1 MYTVKLYSSNR
12 CFISNANECRS
23 HTWNC
28 NAFTGSLLLAMQ
40 RHCTSSRAHK
50 GTAANFVTT
59 ILLIFDLLFSK
70 NAQWTLTHDI
80 SFRVLDWHTLLKYL
94 LSQES
99 KPLQSH
105 TGHWSIFQCLSIW
118 CNFVTTGW
126 LAPMFHSNS
135 HLSPHRLYP
144 PFWKLPCQGDWIL
157 VPFLRD
163 VPTVP
168 AGVGPGAVRRGY
180 RVACVGVCEFYTLSL
195 ILKKSG
201 SHQEKNSLTG

>member
-12 CFISNANECRS
+12 CFIWNANECRS
-23 HTWNC
+23 HIWNC
-28 NAFTGSLLLAMQ
+28 NAFTGSLLLAMLCTYKITNLWLALFKKRTVNIVS
-40 RHCTSSRAHK
+40 RH
-50 GTAANFVTT
+50 F
-59 ILLIFDLLFSK
+59 
-70 NAQWTLTHDI
+70 
-80 SFRVLDWHTLLKYL
+80 VLDWHTLLKYL

-157 VPFLRD
+157 VLFLRG

-168 AGVGPGAVRRGY
+168 AGVGPGAVKRWY
-180 RVACVGVCEFYTLSL
+180 RVVRWSL
-195 ILKKSG
+195 RVLHPVFDS
-201 SHQEKNSLTG
+201 

>member
-1 MYTVKLYSSNR
+1 MNVGPT
-12 CFISNANECRS
+12 FETAT
-23 HTWNC
+23 H
-28 NAFTGSLLLAMQ
+28 FTGSLPLAMR

-50 GTAANFVTT
+50 GTTANFAPTK
-59 ILLIFDLLFSK
+59 LLIFDLLSSK

-157 VPFLRD
+157 VPFFKGCPD
-163 VPTVP
+163 GT
-168 AGVGPGAVRRGY
+168 RRGRAGSREE
-180 RVACVGVCEFYTLSL
+180 RVPCCVRWGLRVLHPVFDS
-195 ILKKSG
+195 
-201 SHQEKNSLTG
+201 